1 MKRLIALFFVLA
13 LLSTSLTSCLT
24 RSRLM
29 DDSRHPLNQPMTKW
43 GAEGIELY
51 VLGPDQDSFMI
62 ADFNGKKMTYFVS
75 LDSSLFAVEDLHPV
89 YYKLETGEL
98 ETLRTIIREWS
109 ISLKT
114 ETKFELSH
122 GATAVPGGGYDIPE
136 LMFAEEIE
144 FVRIAT
150 NLTEEDIPKIKID
163 EQYGLFCPKY
173 RSGTQWISD
182 DHQMTIKSGFK
193 DICQITSDPN
203 TQFYINF
210 FESNSSAYLTKIT
223 DENKSDYSRSS
234 IVSQSTEEWKCEY
247 FEDYFLATVVRSEY
261 YESGHVLTFILLPPS
276 TESETGSTTELA
288 TQESR

>member
-1 MKRLIALFFVLA
+1 MKRLIALLFVLA
-13 LLSTSLTSCLT
+13 LLLASLTSC
-24 RSRLM
+24 RYRGFN
-29 DDSRHPLNQPMTKW
+29 DSRHPSNQPMTKW

-51 VLGPDQDSFMI
+51 VLGPDQRSFMI
-62 ADFNGKKMTYFVS
+62 VDCNGKKMTYFVTYGYGQIVV
-75 LDSSLFAVEDLHPV
+75 DDVHPL
-89 YYKLETGEL
+89 YYKLETGEVEKGL
-98 ETLRTIIREWS
+98 ITITLWN

-114 ETKFELSH
+114 ETKFKLYD
-122 GATAVPGGGYDIPE
+122 GVIDVPGGGYDIPE
-136 LMFAEEIE
+136 LMFAEELD

-173 RSGTQWISD
+173 RPVTQWISD
-182 DHQMTIKSGFK
+182 DQQMTM
-193 DICQITSDPN
+193 DRRICQLTSDPD

-223 DENKSDYSRSS
+223 DENKRDDTSS
-234 IVSQSTEEWKCEY
+234 LVSQSTEEWKCEY

-261 YESGHVLTFILLPPS
+261 YEPGHVLTFTLLPPS

-288 TQESR
+288 TEESRQS